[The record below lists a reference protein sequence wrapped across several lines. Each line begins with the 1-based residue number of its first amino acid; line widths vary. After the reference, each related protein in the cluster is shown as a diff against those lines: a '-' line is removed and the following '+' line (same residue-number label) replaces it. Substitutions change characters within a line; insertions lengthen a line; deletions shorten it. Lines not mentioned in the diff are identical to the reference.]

1 MQETSLH
8 FYYFKIRLIVQVLLF
23 FPFMIGSY
31 YIAYIGFTE
40 LSLYPILLGLFT
52 SILVSCVW
60 GAAVL
65 KLFRNKPY
73 VTITNTYIR
82 LDPQT
87 KSEVTL
93 YYDDIKFI
101 DISEASFQKLIKIF
115 VYDEKTLFKQ
125 LSLHNKIR
133 LGPNALFGFKPF
145 SIAYNSIRKRDRPQ
159 LLATLDKIMAYKENQ
174 TSENLI
180 INDIN
185 HEPVDSQQ
193 YYMERYG
200 LEPPTGLIIDK
211 DYFKK
216 AFGYSAFIFLIMFI
230 LFYVLLDFRNGY
242 LSYIIVSFFTFP
254 FAKVLID
261 WMGVYKLRQKLE
273 QQEGFTYYFYQIKY
287 FLDALL
293 FHASYL
299 IAPFGLL
306 FLLIRYLIRKMNK

>member
-31 YIAYIGFTE
+31 YIAYVGFTE

-87 KSEVTL
+87 KSDVTL

-115 VYDEKTLFKQ
+115 VYDENTLVKH
-125 LSLHNKIR
+125 LLLHNTPR
-133 LGPNALFGFKPF
+133 LGPNALFGFKTF
-145 SIAYNSIRKRDRPQ
+145 SIAYNSIRNRTRTH
-159 LLATLDKIMAYKENQ
+159 LFAT
-174 TSENLI
+174 
-180 INDIN
+180 
-185 HEPVDSQQ
+185 VDN
-193 YYMERYG
+193 
-200 LEPPTGLIIDK
+200 I
-211 DYFKK
+211 
-216 AFGYSAFIFLIMFI
+216 
-230 LFYVLLDFRNGY
+230 
-242 LSYIIVSFFTFP
+242 
-254 FAKVLID
+254 
-261 WMGVYKLRQKLE
+261 
-273 QQEGFTYYFYQIKY
+273 
-287 FLDALL
+287 
-293 FHASYL
+293 
-299 IAPFGLL
+299 
-306 FLLIRYLIRKMNK
+306 

>member
-1 MQETSLH
+1 
-8 FYYFKIRLIVQVLLF
+8 
-23 FPFMIGSY
+23 
-31 YIAYIGFTE
+31 
-40 LSLYPILLGLFT
+40 
-52 SILVSCVW
+52 
-60 GAAVL
+60 
-65 KLFRNKPY
+65 
-73 VTITNTYIR
+73 
-82 LDPQT
+82 
-87 KSEVTL
+87 
-93 YYDDIKFI
+93 
-101 DISEASFQKLIKIF
+101 
-115 VYDEKTLFKQ
+115 
-125 LSLHNKIR
+125 
-133 LGPNALFGFKPF
+133 
-145 SIAYNSIRKRDRPQ
+145 SIRKRDRPQ

-200 LEPPTGLIIDK
+200 LEPPTALIIDK

-230 LFYVLLDFRNGY
+230 LFY
-242 LSYIIVSFFTFP
+242 IIVSFFTLT
-254 FAKVLID
+254 FAKVRID
-261 WMGVYKLRQKLE
+261 WMGVYQLRQKLE

>member
-52 SILVSCVW
+52 SILVSCVY
-60 GAAVL
+60 GADVL
-65 KLFRNKPY
+65 KLFRRSPY

-133 LGPNALFGFKPF
+133 LGPNALFGFKTFP
-145 SIAYNSIRKRDRPQ
+145 IAYNSIRKRDRPQ

-200 LEPPTGLIIDK
+200 LEPPTVLIID
-211 DYFKK
+211 
-216 AFGYSAFIFLIMFI
+216 AVI
-230 LFYVLLDFRNGY
+230 RNLEFVGEAAKRVSQDLREQY
-242 LSYIIVSFFTFP
+242 L
-254 FAKVLID
+254 
-261 WMGVYKLRQKLE
+261 
-273 QQEGFTYYFYQIKY
+273 
-287 FLDALL
+287 
-293 FHASYL
+293 
-299 IAPFGLL
+299 
-306 FLLIRYLIRKMNK
+306 

>member
-1 MQETSLH
+1 N
-8 FYYFKIRLIVQVLLF
+8 IVR
-23 FPFMIGSY
+23 
-31 YIAYIGFTE
+31 
-40 LSLYPILLGLFT
+40 LFT

-133 LGPNALFGFKPF
+133 LVTNALFGFNPC
-145 SIAYNSIRKRDRPQ
+145 SIAYNSIHKQERQQ
-159 LLATLDKIMAYKENQ
+159 LLATLDKIMAYNENQ

-185 HEPVDSQQ
+185 HEPGDSQQ

-200 LEPPTGLIIDK
+200 IEPPTALIIDK

-230 LFYVLLDFRNGY
+230 LFYVLFYFMNCY
-242 LSYIIVSFFTFP
+242 LSYIIVSFFIFL
-254 FAKVLID
+254 FYKVYI
-261 WMGVYKLRQKLE
+261 YC
-273 QQEGFTYYFYQIKY
+273 
-287 FLDALL
+287 
-293 FHASYL
+293 
-299 IAPFGLL
+299 
-306 FLLIRYLIRKMNK
+306 